1 MRDPKLMHAE
11 TPFMADAADRAFAVL
26 KAGGV
31 ALMPMD
37 VGYSAIGGSY
47 DALRR
52 IFEAKRRQ
60 PTKFNAMI
68 GDAELARELYVLPDS
83 GWAAFDAITLDDDLP
98 LGVIGP
104 CRMDHPILAAMDPR
118 ALEMS
123 TKDGTLCM
131 LTNAGSFHAAI
142 SRRSRESRHAL
153 FGSSANLS
161 LAGTKFRAAD
171 IEPEIR
177 AVADIVIDHGLRK
190 CWPYRAS
197 STLLDLATFEVVRF
211 GSSYELIQDTMLRRF
226 GVALPPAPNPLRIQ
240 EHPAP

>member
-1 MRDPKLMHAE
+1 MTIPE
-11 TPFMADAADRAFAVL
+11 TPFMAAEADRAFAAL

-31 ALMPMD
+31 AIMPMD

-47 DALRR
+47 EALQR
-52 IFEAKRRQ
+52 IFDAKQRV

-68 GDAELARELYVLPDS
+68 GDGELARELYVLPEK
-83 GWAAFDAITLDDDLP
+83 GWAVFDAITLDDDLP

-104 CRMDHPILAAMDPR
+104 CRMDHPILATMEPE
-118 ALEMS
+118 ALAMS

-131 LTNAGSFHAAI
+131 LTNAGPFHAAI
-142 SRRSRESRHAL
+142 SRRSREAGHAL

-161 LAGTKFRAAD
+161 LAGTKFRAVD

-177 AVADIVIDHGLRK
+177 RIADVIIDHGLRK

-197 STLLDLATFEVVRF
+197 STLLDLSTFEVVRF
-211 GSSYELIQDTMLRRF
+211 GSSYELIQDTLKRRF
-226 GVALPPAPNPLRIQ
+226 DIDLPDAPAPLRIQ
-240 EHPAP
+240 E

>member
-1 MRDPKLMHAE
+1 MHVE
-11 TPFMADAADRAFAVL
+11 TPFMAAEADRAFAVL

-47 DALRR
+47 AALRR

-68 GDAELARELYVLPDS
+68 GDNALARELYDLPEK
-83 GWAAFDAITLDDDLP
+83 GWAVFDAIVLDEDLP

-104 CRMDHPILAAMDPR
+104 CRMDHPILAAMEPE
-118 ALEMS
+118 ALTMS

-131 LTNAGSFHAAI
+131 LTNAGPFHAAI
-142 SRRSRESRHAL
+142 SRRSREAGHAL

-177 AVADIVIDHGLRK
+177 AIADVIIDHGLRK

-197 STLLDLATFEVVRF
+197 STLLDLAKFEVVRY
-211 GSSYELIQDTMLRRF
+211 GSSYELIQDSLRRRF
-226 GVALPPAPNPLRIQ
+226 DIHLPDAPQPLRIV
-240 EHPAP
+240 ED

>member
-1 MRDPKLMHAE
+1 MHQE
-11 TPFMADAADRAFAVL
+11 TPFMRAEADRAFAVL

-31 ALMPMD
+31 AVMPMD

-47 DALRR
+47 EALQRV
-52 IFEAKRRQ
+52 FNAKRRQ

-68 GDAELARELYVLPDS
+68 GDNVLARELYVLPDE
-83 GWAAFDAITLDDDLP
+83 GWAAFEAITIDDDLP

-104 CRMDHPILAAMDPR
+104 CRMDHPILAAMESA
-118 ALEMS
+118 ALNMS

-131 LTNAGSFHAAI
+131 LTNAGPFHAAI
-142 SRRSRESRHAL
+142 SRQSREAGHAL

-161 LAGTKFRAAD
+161 MAGTKFRAVE

-177 AVADIVIDHGLRK
+177 NVADIIIDHGLRK

-197 STLLDLATFEVVRF
+197 STLLDLSTFEVVRY
-211 GSSYELIQDTMLRRF
+211 GSSYELIQDTMRRRF
-226 GVALPPAPNPLRIQ
+226 GIELPESPFPLKIV
-240 EHPAP
+240 E

>member
-1 MRDPKLMHAE
+1 MCAE
-11 TPFMADAADRAFAVL
+11 ADRAFAVL

-31 ALMPMD
+31 AVMPMD

-47 DALRR
+47 EALQRV
-52 IFEAKRRQ
+52 FNAKRRQ

-68 GDAELARELYVLPDS
+68 GDNALARELYLLSDE
-83 GWAAFDAITLDDDLP
+83 GWATFEAITVDDDLP

-104 CRMDHPILAAMDPR
+104 CRMDHPILASMEPA
-118 ALEMS
+118 ALDMS

-131 LTNAGSFHAAI
+131 LTNAGPFHAAI
-142 SRRSRESRHAL
+142 SRRSREAGHAL

-161 LAGTKFRAAD
+161 MAGTKFRAVD

-177 AVADIVIDHGLRK
+177 DVADIIIDHGLRK

-197 STLLDLATFEVVRF
+197 STLLDLSTFEVVRY
-211 GSSYELIQDTMLRRF
+211 GSSYELIQDTMRRRF
-226 GVALPPAPNPLRIQ
+226 GIELPESPSPLKIV
-240 EHPAP
+240 E

>member
-1 MRDPKLMHAE
+1 MHEESPFIAAE
-11 TPFMADAADRAFAVL
+11 ADRAFAAL
-26 KAGGV
+26 LAGGV
-31 ALMPMD
+31 AIMPMD

-47 DALRR
+47 AALRR
-52 IFEAKRRQ
+52 IFDAKRRP
-60 PTKFNAMI
+60 PTKYNAMI
-68 GDAELARELYVLPDS
+68 GDAELARALYRLPDK
-83 GWAAFDAITLDDDLP
+83 GWDVFDAITLDDDLP

-104 CRMDHPILAAMDPR
+104 CQMDHPILAAMEPE

-131 LTNAGSFHAAI
+131 LTNAGPFHAAI
-142 SRRSRESRHAL
+142 SRRSREAGFAL

-161 LAGTKFRAAD
+161 MQGTKFRADA

-177 AVADIVIDHGLRK
+177 RIADVIIDHGLRK

-211 GSSYELIQDTMLRRF
+211 GSSYELVQDTLMRRF
-226 GVALPPAPNPLRIQ
+226 NIRLPDAPNPLQVQ
-240 EHPAP
+240 EQKP

>member
-1 MRDPKLMHAE
+1 MHIE
-11 TPFMADAADRAFAVL
+11 TPFMAAEADRAFAAL

-31 ALMPMD
+31 AIMPMD

-47 DALRR
+47 AALRR
-52 IFEAKRRQ
+52 IFDAKRRQ

-68 GDAELARELYVLPDS
+68 GDAALARELYVLPDE

-104 CRMDHPILAAMDPR
+104 CRMDHPILASMEPA
-118 ALEMS
+118 ALDMS

-131 LTNAGSFHAAI
+131 LTNAGPFHAAI
-142 SRRSRESRHAL
+142 SRRSREAGHAL

-161 LAGTKFRAAD
+161 LAGTKFRAVD

-177 AVADIVIDHGLRK
+177 EIADVVIDQGLRK

-197 STLLDLATFEVVRF
+197 STLLDLSTFEVVRF
-211 GSSYELIQDTMLRRF
+211 GSSYELIQDTMARRF
-226 GVALPPAPNPLRIQ
+226 GIKLPDAPDPLRIQ
-240 EHPAP
+240 E